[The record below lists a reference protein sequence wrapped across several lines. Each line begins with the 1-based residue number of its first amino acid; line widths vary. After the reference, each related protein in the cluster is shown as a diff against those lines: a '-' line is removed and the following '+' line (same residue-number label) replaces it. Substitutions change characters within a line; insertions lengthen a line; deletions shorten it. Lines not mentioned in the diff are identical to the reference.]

1 MPKSAL
7 IIEDD
12 PDIAESVKY
21 NLEAAGFTAI
31 VAPSGEQGLKLALDA
46 QNPPMLIVLDLM
58 LPGMNG
64 MDLCRRLRREN
75 QTRRTPIIMLTAKTS
90 EADRIAGLDMGAD
103 DYIAKPFSVRE
114 LLARVRA
121 VLRRVD
127 DESSEGY
134 DDGRLTI
141 DFADIRAVCD
151 GTNVKLTNK
160 EFQLLST
167 LARKRGRV
175 VTRQQLLDQV
185 WGYHYYGDAR
195 TLDVHIRRLR
205 QKLGTCGDC
214 IETVVGVG
222 YRFIGCAAGK
232 LIAARADD

>member
-1 MPKSAL
+1 MTKSAL

-21 NLEAAGFTAI
+21 NLESAGFTAI
-31 VAPSGEQGLKLALDA
+31 VAPTGEQGLKLALDMK
-46 QNPPMLIVLDLM
+46 NPPVVIVLDLM

-64 MDLCRRLRREN
+64 MELCRRLRREN

-127 DESSEGY
+127 DESVECY
-134 DDGRLTI
+134 EDGRLTI
-141 DFADIRAVCD
+141 DFADIRATCD

-160 EFQLLST
+160 EFQLLSV
-167 LARKRGRV
+167 LAKKRGRV
-175 VTRQQLLDQV
+175 VNRQQLLDQV
-185 WGYHYYGDAR
+185 WGYSYYGDAR

-205 QKLGTCGDC
+205 QKLGACGDC

-222 YRFIGCAAGK
+222 YRFVGCGAEERNAAWT
-232 LIAARADD
+232 DD

>member
-1 MPKSAL
+1 MPKPAL

-12 PDIAESVKY
+12 PDIAESLKY
-21 NLEAAGFTAI
+21 NLESAGFSPIIAAT
-31 VAPSGEQGLKLALDA
+31 GEQGLKLALDTH
-46 QNPPMLIVLDLM
+46 NPPMVIVLDLM

-64 MDLCRRLRREN
+64 MELCRRLRMES

-90 EADRIAGLDMGAD
+90 EADRIAGLDVGAD
-103 DYIAKPFSVRE
+103 DYIAKPFSVKE

-127 DESSEGY
+127 DEAGESY

-141 DFADIRAVCD
+141 DFADVRAACD
-151 GTNVKLTNK
+151 GANVKLTNK
-160 EFQLLST
+160 EFQLLSA
-167 LARKRGRV
+167 LAKKRDRV

-185 WGYHYYGDAR
+185 WGYSYYGDAR

-205 QKLGTCGDC
+205 QKLGACGDC

-222 YRFIGCAAGK
+222 YRFTGCAAEQK
-232 LIAARADD
+232 AAQADD